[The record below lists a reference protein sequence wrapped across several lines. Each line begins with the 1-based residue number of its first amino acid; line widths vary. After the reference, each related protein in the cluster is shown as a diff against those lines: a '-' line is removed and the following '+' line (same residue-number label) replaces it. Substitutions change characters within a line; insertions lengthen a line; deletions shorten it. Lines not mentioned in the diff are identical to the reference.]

1 VLYRIARKEGRERL
15 QQWVWISL
23 IADCD
28 IASAENHM
36 SVKNGT
42 RGLPIADCDIA
53 SARNI
58 AHMCLKGSGAD
69 CDIADGFI
77 ASAENHMRVKSDTRV
92 SPMADCDIADG
103 FIASGIYHVV
113 F

>member
-1 VLYRIARKEGRERL
+1 MSDYALITNKLAFQSLNWLFIENCALPHRKERGARMASTMGLDIAYRRLRYRIG
-15 QQWVWISL
+15 
-23 IADCD
+23 
-28 IASAENHM
+28 ENHM

-53 SARNI
+53 SARSI

-77 ASAENHMRVKSDTRV
+77 AS
-92 SPMADCDIADG
+92 
-103 FIASGIYHVV
+103 GIYHVV
-113 F
+113 L

>member
-1 VLYRIARKEGRERL
+1 MLYRIARKEGRERL

-53 SARNI
+53 LAGSTT
-58 AHMCLKGSGAD
+58 HMCLKRSG
-69 CDIADGFI
+69 
-77 ASAENHMRVKSDTRV
+77 
-92 SPMADCDIADG
+92 ADCDIADG

-113 F
+113 H